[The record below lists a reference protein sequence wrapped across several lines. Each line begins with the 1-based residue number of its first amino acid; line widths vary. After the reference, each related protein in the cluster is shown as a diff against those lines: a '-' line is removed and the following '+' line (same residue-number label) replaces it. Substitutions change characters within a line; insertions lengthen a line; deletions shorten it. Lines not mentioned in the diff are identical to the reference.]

1 MQLCTTPAFGG
12 GGAILFCMIVPA
24 SPENIER
31 ASRLISSGDIVA
43 FPTETV
49 YGLGAN
55 ALDPAAVVKI
65 FEAKHR
71 PLFDPLIVHVANMD
85 MARTVARVDTEI
97 VQRLARAFW
106 PGPLTLIMPKTALIP
121 DIVTAG
127 FSTVAVRM
135 PDHPVALELVKQAK
149 VPIAA
154 PSANAFGKL
163 SPTTASHV
171 EEQLGNAVSMI
182 LDGGASAVGVE
193 STILDVTRSVPT
205 IVRAGGLAA
214 EDIERV
220 VGTIDIDCSA
230 SERPDAPGKLKH
242 HYAPRT
248 ARLQLLEHAWPVQR
262 IVLSSEKRYGLLA
275 FGTPRGAEGF
285 AEVQVL
291 PRDALFEQ
299 AAARLFE
306 ALHALDRAQLDV
318 IFAEPVP
325 EIGLG
330 RAIMDRLRRASA
342 NDDEML

>member
-1 MQLCTTPAFGG
+1 MCTTPAKGG

-31 ASRLISSGDIVA
+31 ASRLIASGDIVA

-55 ALDPAAVVKI
+55 ALDPVAVVKI
-65 FEAKHR
+65 LEAKHR

-85 MARTVARVDTEI
+85 MARTVARVDAEI

-106 PGPLTLIMPKTALIP
+106 PGPLTLIMPKTVLIP

-163 SPTTASHV
+163 SPTTAVHV
-171 EEQLGNAVSMI
+171 EEQLGGAVSMI

-220 VGTIDIDCSA
+220 VGTIDIDLSA

-248 ARLQLLEHAWPVQR
+248 ARLQLLEHAWPVQH
-262 IVLSSEKRYGLLA
+262 IVLSPEKRYGLLA
-275 FGTPRGAEGF
+275 FGAPCDAEEF

-291 PRDALFEQ
+291 PRDVLFAQ

-306 ALHALDRAQLDV
+306 ALHALDRAHLDV